1 MDSIAQKLLDFLNSG
16 AFSEE
21 EKTQAVD
28 LLKRSTL
35 GNAPSQTCGLV
46 TLLFVHLTDV
56 THGA

>member
-1 MDSIAQKLLDFLNSG
+1 MGTIAQKLLDFLNSG

-28 LLKRSTL
+28 LLKHSTL

-46 TLLFVHLTDV
+46 TLFFCTCPM
-56 THGA
+56 